1 MACGYVHRKQPMF
14 LFTIAKSSSQ
24 MHGVSNR
31 LNSTSPRARWLGMI
45 VSMTISAL
53 TDKKENQL
61 VFTDDAMDTTEAKWY
76 RQLVLVNDRVG
87 RLDDIRKARPIQ
99 HEMRFLPEG
108 NKTVHLQPQ
117 QVAKRN
123 KAATKIAAPSGLR
136 IVELDSDEEDELIP
150 YAKPDSDPEDEDE
163 DPTLVQRNKPKAPV

>member
-53 TDKKENQL
+53 TDRKENQL
-61 VFTDDAMDTTEAKWY
+61 VFTDEAMETAEAKWY
-76 RQLVLVNDRVG
+76 RQLVFVNDKVG
-87 RLDDIRKARPIQ
+87 RLDDIRKQRPIR
-99 HEMRFLPEG
+99 HEMIVLPEKEKTVYSQARKPAER
-108 NKTVHLQPQ
+108 NKTATQPS
-117 QVAKRN
+117 AS
-123 KAATKIAAPSGLR
+123 SGLR
-136 IVELDSDEEDELIP
+136 IVELDSDEDDELIP
-150 YAKPDSDPEDEDE
+150 YAKPDSDPEDDDE